1 MKTFIKV
8 TILLV
13 SLVFTFAS
21 CSKDEIGQTYN
32 HPEVIVGTWFQ
43 HGGESYIK
51 FESNGSYNKVDKS
64 KRPYRSSNGDWGQKG
79 KYVYL
84 FQYNH
89 VIDSLEIQSYTQ
101 LKDSKGNYYTR

>member
-84 FQYNH
+84 FQDNH

>member
-21 CSKDEIGQTYN
+21 CSKDDVAQEYN

-43 HGGESYIK
+43 HGGETYIK
-51 FESNGSYNKVDKS
+51 FEANGRYNKVDKS
-64 KRPYRSSNGDWGQKG
+64 KRPFRSSNGEWGQKS

-84 FQYNH
+84 IQYNH

-101 LKDSKGNYYTR
+101 LKDSKGNYYTH

>member
-21 CSKDEIGQTYN
+21 CSKDDVTQEYY

-51 FESNGSYNKVDKS
+51 FESNGNYNKVDKS
-64 KRPYRSSNGDWGQKG
+64 KRPFRSSNGEWGQKG

-84 FQYNH
+84 IQYNH
-89 VIDSLEIQSYTQ
+89 KVDSLEIQSYSQ
-101 LKDSKGNYYTR
+101 LKDSKSNYYTR

>member
-13 SLVFTFAS
+13 SLVFTLTS
-21 CSKDEIGQTYN
+21 CSKDDVTQGYN

-43 HGGESYIK
+43 NGGESYIK
-51 FESNGSYNKVDKS
+51 FEANGSYNKVDKS

-84 FQYNH
+84 IQYNH
-89 VIDSLEIQSYTQ
+89 KVDSLEIQSYSQ

>member
-13 SLVFTFAS
+13 SLVITFAS
-21 CSKDEIGQTYN
+21 CSKDDVAQEYN

-51 FESNGSYNKVDKS
+51 FESNGKYNKVDKS
-64 KRPYRSSNGDWGQKG
+64 KRPFRSSNGDWGQKG

-84 FQYNH
+84 IQYNH
-89 VIDSLEIQSYTQ
+89 IIDSLEIQSYSQ
-101 LKDSKGNYYTR
+101 LKDSKSNYYTR